1 MEAKQ
6 ILINIKIPS
15 LADTPEDSKNP
26 QEDLLMLRSKA
37 LDETMLAITRE
48 ILLCGYSFEEILMAL
63 AAYPESENWV
73 KTERL
78 LEKAAS
84 AARKKH

>member
-1 MEAKQ
+1 METKQ
-6 ILINIKIPS
+6 ILINIKILS
-15 LADTPEDSKNP
+15 LADTPDDSEDP
-26 QEDLLMLRSKA
+26 EETLLILRSKA
-37 LDETMLAITRE
+37 LDETMLAIISE
-48 ILLCGYSFEEILMAL
+48 ILGCGYDFQEILFAV
-63 AAYPESENWV
+63 AAYPESQQWV